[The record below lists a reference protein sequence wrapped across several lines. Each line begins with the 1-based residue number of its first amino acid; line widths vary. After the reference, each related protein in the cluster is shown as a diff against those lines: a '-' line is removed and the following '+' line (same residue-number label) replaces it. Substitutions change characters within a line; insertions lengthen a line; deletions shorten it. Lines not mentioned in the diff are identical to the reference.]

1 MRRWHDVNAMARISI
16 ITPTINRQDL
26 LPSLWDCVRG
36 QSVQDIEWR
45 VHDGSPQRAS
55 MFDAINDPRVFY
67 THEPKQMTIGAK
79 RNALCEAAKGE
90 IIAHFDDD
98 DFYAPRYIEGM
109 VSSMTDLNADFV
121 KLFGFFLYHQTHDV
135 FGYWD
140 LERDFPVH
148 WRLNPNEPLSPTR
161 RRGGVLARWGY
172 GFSYVFYRQVWEEV
186 RFPDRNHGEDQ
197 VFADTV
203 IARFKSAGK
212 QDFAGSCLHVIHTTN
227 SSISF
232 P

>member
-1 MRRWHDVNAMARISI
+1 MARISI

-148 WRLNPNEPLSPTR
+148 WRLHPNEPLSPTR

-172 GFSYVFYRQVWEEV
+172 GFSYVFIGKFGRKCAPPIEIMEKIKSS
-186 RFPDRNHGEDQ
+186 RTR
-197 VFADTV
+197 V